1 MSGSCALN
9 LCGIAC
15 GRLDVFYET
24 GFGGPWYEYFLHIFF
39 GIVVM
44 LLALSNLWASKA
56 RALG

>member
-24 GFGGPWYEYFLHIFF
+24 GFGGPWYEFLLHNFF

-44 LLALSNLWASKA
+44 LLGRSNLWASKA
-56 RALG
+56 RA